1 MSSSAVAGAPAAPR
15 RVVQRR
21 WGPAVLPVLAGLLFV
36 WSVATVWTTDTGFAG
51 GPAAETLLAAL
62 MTLPLAVAARWP
74 LPVAL
79 LVCTGAGLDY
89 WLGGGLGQGWFAM
102 LVAVFV
108 VGERAGALARAV
120 AMVVVAALALAVDL
134 PRLRADEPL
143 DEVLPGWFVIAAV
156 YALGRWVASRRADQ
170 ARLHER
176 ALAAESDRDEATRAA
191 VAHER
196 ALIARELHDLVG
208 HSLSVM
214 VLQAQGGQRVVHAD
228 PDAAGAALATIEGL
242 GREGMS
248 ELRRLLGMMAPESG
262 DAGREDD
269 AAAVPSIAGLEA
281 LVERVRA
288 AGLPVELSVELS
300 SAEPSGEGAARDGA
314 VSWDP
319 AGGGDVRTSPL
330 PAALELTAYRIVQE
344 ALTNSLRHA
353 GPATAG
359 VRVARRPDALE
370 VSVTD
375 TGSDTAEPSRVGG
388 RGLIGMRERVALFGG
403 TLTAGGRADG
413 GFEVVARLPLERS

>member
-21 WGPAVLPVLAGLLFV
+21 WGPAVLSTLAGVLFV
-36 WSVATVWTTDTGFAG
+36 WSVATVWAADTGFDG
-51 GPAAETLLAAL
+51 GPAAETLVAAL
-62 MTLPLAVAARWP
+62 MTLPLAVATRWP
-74 LPVAL
+74 LPAAL

-89 WLGGGLGQGWFAM
+89 WLGGGLGQAWFAM

-108 VGERAGALARAV
+108 VGERAGVLARAI
-120 AMVVVAALALAVDL
+120 AMVVVAGLALAVDL
-134 PRLRADEPL
+134 PRLRAGAPL

-156 YALGRWVASRRADQ
+156 YGLGRWVASRRADQ

-191 VAHER
+191 LAHER

-228 PDAAGAALATIEGL
+228 PDAAAAALETIEGL

-248 ELRRLLGMMAPESG
+248 ELRRLLGIMAPEAG
-262 DAGREDD
+262 DAGRQED
-269 AAAVPSIAGLEA
+269 AAGVPSIAGLGV
-281 LVERVRA
+281 LVDRVRA

-300 SAEPSGEGAARDGA
+300 AEPSAEGAARDGA
-314 VSWDP
+314 VSADP
-319 AGGGDVRTSPL
+319 AGGGDVRTGPL

-353 GPATAG
+353 GPATAR
-359 VRVARRPDALE
+359 VRVARQPDALE
-370 VSVTD
+370 VSVAD
-375 TGSDTAEPSRVGG
+375 TGSGAAAPSRFGG

-403 TLTAGGRADG
+403 TLTAGGRAGG
-413 GFEVVARLPLERS
+413 GFEVVARLPLEHS